1 MPAVVPTALQ
11 LVQSN
16 SLPALVQVEI
26 EQLILRG
33 ELAVGQRINESELA
47 VRFGTS
53 RGPVREAL
61 RALEESRLVRSEK
74 NRGVF
79 VREISVAEADE
90 IYDMREAL
98 DQLIGQ
104 RVAERV
110 TAEQLLRLEEVLAE
124 MDRASDGQDVK
135 SYHSLNLKFHD
146 LLVEF
151 AGNSRLSE
159 TYRLLTRGLLL
170 FRLRGLQDG
179 GGIAVSNTEHR
190 AVVRAIAQRDTTRAG
205 QLLRQHAAKSRAR
218 MHKAAARRP

>member
-1 MPAVVPTALQ
+1 MPAAAPTALQ

-33 ELAVGQRINESELA
+33 VLAVGQRINESELA

-110 TAEQLLRLEEVLAE
+110 TAEQLRGLEEVLAE

-190 AVVRAIAQRDTTRAG
+190 AVVRAIAQRDTARAG